1 MADKKNS
8 ISYIFTVALLLCI
21 ACSVVVST
29 ASVLLRPIQQVNQA
43 LDFKRNVL
51 AAAGLLQPGVDVE
64 EQFARIDVRIVD
76 LRTGRF
82 TDEINPADFSQ
93 RVAARDPNMS
103 DRLSRQEDIAGIGRL
118 EHYAEV
124 YLATD
129 ESGQEILILPVR
141 GYGLWSTMLGFIA
154 LESDFNTVVG
164 LGFYDHGETPGLGGE
179 IDNPRWQR
187 IWEGKQL
194 FDDQGQVALQVIKG
208 AVDPDTRYAEHRVDG
223 LSGATLTGRGVT
235 NMIQFWFSDRAF
247 GQFIEN
253 LRRGEA

>member
-8 ISYIFTVALLLCI
+8 ISYVIKVALLLCI

-51 AAAGLLQPGVDVE
+51 AAAGLLQPGMDVE
-64 EQFARIDVRIVD
+64 EQFALIDIRIVD

-82 TDEINPADFSQ
+82 TDDIDPAEFNQ
-93 RVAARDPNMS
+93 RAASRDPNTS
-103 DRLSRQEDIAGIGRL
+103 TRLSRQEDIAGIGRL

-129 ESGQEILILPVR
+129 EAGQEILILPVR
-141 GYGLWSTMLGFIA
+141 GYGLWSTMMGFLA
-154 LESDFNTVVG
+154 LESDYNTVVG
-164 LGFYDHGETPGLGGE
+164 LGFYDHAETPGLGGE

-187 IWEGKQL
+187 IWEGKKL
-194 FDDQGQVALQVIKG
+194 FDEQGEVAFEVIKG
-208 AVDPDTRYAEHRVDG
+208 SVDSDTSNAEHRVDG

-253 LRRGEA
+253 LKRGEA